1 MLLNDLHRS
10 LWLYC
15 FHFIFPLTSFRLLLT
30 KREVKFWFLIV
41 VDLLSSS
48 ASSCHNHCLQ
58 KGVLSHAMQGTQ
70 FASGHLQFYIA
81 CTQPSSHTP
90 CSLSVPCLLAKKKK
104 WWKKGG
110 VSPLKTLHWSH
121 FPLGEKS
128 HSSRPISAWLLSV
141 RLCLSSNIACRMV
154 STELMLELQF
164 IALPSAV
171 LRTVQ
176 TISDIE
182 KHSFGF

>member
-70 FASGHLQFYIA
+70 FASGHLQLYIA

-104 WWKKGG
+104 VMKKRRC
-110 VSPLKTLHWSH
+110 VTIENSSLKSLSTWREISL
-121 FPLGEKS
+121 F
-128 HSSRPISAWLLSV
+128 SSDKCVAVV
-141 RLCLSSNIACRMV
+141 RSL
-154 STELMLELQF
+154 
-164 IALPSAV
+164 V
-171 LRTVQ
+171 LIQ
-176 TISDIE
+176 
-182 KHSFGF
+182 